1 MEYSHDRKESEEI
14 LRMIIQRMAAH
25 PAAFTPHTYAVWY
38 EFLIGTNP
46 ALSTEMDRLLENNV
60 QLSDVA
66 IEQLYENHV
75 SEFKQDLNR
84 ILREDMKQMLNNL
97 INITAETKVHA
108 EAFENNLQSYGNQ
121 LLTKPGLAILDE
133 LITKMTSDTK
143 SMRGS
148 MTNLHSELVQS
159 KEEVGNLQIAL
170 ESARKEALIDP
181 LTNIYNRRGYEMQ
194 VQMMFD
200 NTDLMQKGAC
210 MLFVDIDHFKK
221 INDTY
226 GHVFGD
232 KVLRII
238 ANTLKSMVKGQDCVA
253 RIGGE
258 EFAILLPGTELN
270 GARAVAENI
279 RASIE
284 NGKIRHGKSSE
295 TISRIT
301 VSIGMAAYTN
311 GSTLTEWM
319 DIADKALYIS
329 KKNGRNQ
336 VTVYAAEL
344 AC

>member
-14 LRMIIQRMAAH
+14 LRMIIQRMATH

-46 ALSTEMDRLLENNV
+46 ALSTEMDRLLENKV

-66 IEQLYENHV
+66 IEQLYENHI

-84 ILREDMKQMLNNL
+84 ILREDMKQMLSNL

-108 EAFENNLQSYGNQ
+108 EAFESNLQSYGNQ

-133 LITKMTSDTK
+133 LLTKMTSDTK
-143 SMRGS
+143 SMRDS
-148 MTNLHSELVQS
+148 MTNLHSELVHS
-159 KEEVGNLQIAL
+159 KEEVGNLQKAL

-200 NTDLMQKGAC
+200 NTDLMRKEAC

-232 KVLRII
+232 KVIRII

-258 EFAILLPGTELN
+258 EFAVLLPGTELN

-279 RASIE
+279 RASVE
-284 NGKIRHGKSSE
+284 NGKIKHGKSSE
-295 TISRIT
+295 NMSRIT
-301 VSIGMAAYTN
+301 VSIGIAAYIN

-319 DIADKALYIS
+319 DIADKALYKS
-329 KKNGRNQ
+329 KENGRNQ
-336 VTVYAAEL
+336 VTVYAAAL
-344 AC
+344 VC

>member
-14 LRMIIQRMAAH
+14 LRMIIQRMATH

-46 ALSTEMDRLLENNV
+46 ALSTEMDRLLENKV

-66 IEQLYENHV
+66 IEQLYENHI

-84 ILREDMKQMLNNL
+84 ILREDMKQMLSNL
-97 INITAETKVHA
+97 INITAETKVYA
-108 EAFENNLQSYGNQ
+108 EAFESNLQSYGNQ

-133 LITKMTSDTK
+133 LLTKMTSDTK
-143 SMRGS
+143 SMRDS
-148 MTNLHSELVQS
+148 MTNLHSELVHS
-159 KEEVGNLQIAL
+159 KEEVGNLQKAL

-200 NTDLMQKGAC
+200 NTDLMRKEAC

-232 KVLRII
+232 KVIRII

-258 EFAILLPGTELN
+258 EFAVLLPGTELN

-279 RASIE
+279 RASVE
-284 NGKIRHGKSSE
+284 NGKIKHGKSSE
-295 TISRIT
+295 NMSRIT
-301 VSIGMAAYTN
+301 VSIGIAAYIN

-319 DIADKALYIS
+319 DIADKALYKS
-329 KKNGRNQ
+329 KENGRNQ
-336 VTVYAAEL
+336 VTVYAAAL
-344 AC
+344 VC